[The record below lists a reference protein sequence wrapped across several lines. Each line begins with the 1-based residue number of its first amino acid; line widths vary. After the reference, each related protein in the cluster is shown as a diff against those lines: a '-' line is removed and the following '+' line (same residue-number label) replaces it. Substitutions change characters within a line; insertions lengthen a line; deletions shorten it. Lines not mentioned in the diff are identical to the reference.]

1 MTTLRMDEKFGDNRL
16 DRVDQGVLGKSV
28 DRLDGVRKVTGGA
41 VYTADWR
48 SDQALAVGYLVCSTR
63 GTGRVTGL
71 DVALARQSPG
81 VLAIYPRLPGLPD
94 AAPTGDLLHPEP
106 AEVRHVGAP
115 LALVVAETFEQGRA
129 AAMLVQVSYEGEV
142 PGRYSLNAERAR
154 AKVPGPFLFGPDH
167 LRGSKAALPSDTA
180 AVDVEY
186 TTPAQSHAA
195 MEPHATIASWE
206 GDKVTLRASYQMLNR
221 GRQALARVLG
231 IADDRIRLISTFV
244 GGGFGGKTGMSVESV
259 FAAQAARLLGRPIKV
274 VMTRRQVFAATSRR
288 SETIQR
294 VALVARASKGLAAIG
309 HHSIV
314 ANLPGEIFW
323 EPPGVGTMNLY
334 ASDSLDITHR
344 VAELD
349 LVRSGM
355 MRAPGEA
362 VGMLAFE
369 IAMDELA
376 EKLGKDPVAFRIECE
391 PVVDPLDGKPFSA
404 RNLVGCLKE
413 GARRFGWDKRQVRP
427 GARREGEWL
436 IGMGMAAAIRLNLF
450 DSSQARVRLSSDG
463 TVRVETDLTDIGTG
477 SYTVMAQIAAEM
489 LGVPMDRVTV
499 ALGDTD
505 LPLSAGSG
513 GSWGASTTGTAV
525 FIACQEIAATLA
537 AGLGV
542 EPDAMTL
549 KDGQVIAA
557 NRTYPLASLVPKGGL
572 EALGRAEPG
581 ANYQTH
587 VQSTYGAHF
596 VEAAVSSL
604 TGEVRLRRML
614 GVFDAGRIMNAKL
627 ARSQL
632 IGGMIFGIGGALGE
646 ELVVDPR
653 HGNFVNGD
661 LGDYLIPVNADV
673 PPIDVVFLDELDA
686 WANPLKT
693 KGIGELGISGSG
705 AAIAN
710 AITNACGARCRDF
723 PLTPDR
729 IFAAMELATAV

>member
-1 MTTLRMDEKFGDNRL
+1 MTTLKMDGKFGSNRL
-16 DRVDQGVLGKSV
+16 DREDQGVLGKPV

-41 VYTADWR
+41 VYSADWR
-48 SDQALAVGYLVCSTR
+48 SDQPLAVGYLVCSTR
-63 GTGRVTGL
+63 GTGRVTAL
-71 DVALARQSPG
+71 DVKLARQAPG
-81 VLAIYPRLPGLPD
+81 VLAIYPRLPGLP
-94 AAPTGDLLHPEP
+94 ATAPAGDLIYPQP

-115 LALVVAETFEQGRA
+115 LALVVAETFEQARA
-129 AAMLVQVSYEGEV
+129 AAILVKVAYDGDV
-142 PGRYSLNAERAR
+142 PGRYILGDERAR
-154 AKVPGPFLFGPDH
+154 ARKPGPFLFEPDH
-167 LRGSKAALPSDTA
+167 LRGSKKGLSGDTA
-180 AVDVEY
+180 AVDVEF
-186 TTPAQSHAA
+186 TTPPQTHAA

-231 IADDRIRLISTFV
+231 IAEDRIRLISTFV
-244 GGGFGGKTGMSVESV
+244 GGGFGGKTGMSVETV
-259 FAAQAARLLGRPIKV
+259 FAAQASRLLGRPVKV

-294 VALVARASKGLAAIG
+294 ISLVARAGKGLAEIG

-314 ANLPGEIFW
+314 ANLPHEIFW

-344 VAELD
+344 LAEID
-349 LVRSGM
+349 LVRAGM

-362 VGMLAFE
+362 VGMLALE
-369 IAMDELA
+369 VAMDELA

-413 GARRFGWDKRQVRP
+413 GARRFGWDRRQTQP
-427 GARREGEWL
+427 GQRRDGEWL
-436 IGMGMAAAIRLNLF
+436 VGMGMAAAIRLNIF
-450 DSSQARVRLSSDG
+450 DSSQARVRLSADG

-477 SYTVMAQIAAEM
+477 SYTVMAQVASEM

-525 FIACQEIAATLA
+525 FIACQDIAARIA

-557 NRTYPLASLVPKGGL
+557 NKTYALASLVPPRGL
-572 EALGRAEPG
+572 EALGHAEPG

-587 VQSTYGAHF
+587 VHSTFGAHF
-596 VEAAVSSL
+596 VEAAVSAL
-604 TGEVRLRRML
+604 TGEVRVRRML

-653 HGNFVNGD
+653 YGNFINGD

-673 PPIDVVFLDELDA
+673 PPIDVVFLDEQDA

-710 AITNACGARCRDF
+710 AIYHACGARCRDF
-723 PLTPDR
+723 PLTPDKV
-729 IFAAMELATAV
+729 FAAMEHAAGV